1 MQRKMT
7 HVQRKMTHV
16 QRKMTHN
23 TWPKYDQPN
32 NENAKEKQAR
42 RQPGKDVVVI
52 IDKVRAWH
60 CHYHCPFKWQG
71 KAMSSSL
78 TK

>member
-1 MQRKMT
+1 MTSPVMKMQ
-7 HVQRKMTHV
+7 
-16 QRKMTHN
+16 
-23 TWPKYDQPN
+23 
-32 NENAKEKQAR
+32 KEKQAR